1 MMLTVHFIDIFLLCP
16 GGVLVA
22 WNHMLPSV
30 VGVLFRYTNLEHL
43 AVKEGVY
50 LFRGNR

>member
-1 MMLTVHFIDIFLLCP
+1 MMLTVHIINIFLLCL

-30 VGVLFRYTNLEHL
+30 LGISFHHTNLEHL
-43 AVKEGVY
+43 AVKEVTY
-50 LFRGNR
+50 LFSDDQ